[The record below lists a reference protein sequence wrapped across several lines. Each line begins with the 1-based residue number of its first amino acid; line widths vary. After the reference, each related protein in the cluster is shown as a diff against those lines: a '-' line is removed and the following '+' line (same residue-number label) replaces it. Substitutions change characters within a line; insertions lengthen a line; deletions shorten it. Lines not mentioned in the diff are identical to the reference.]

1 MVSTAV
7 HRATSGAWIMAATAT
22 VATALSVYNYLT
34 RGTGIDHTSGALL
47 VVVSSALILLA
58 ALVLALAPSTPRWVR
73 VVLEILLLLG
83 VLGTALAAYFLEAY
97 ALLGL
102 MAVALVGWL
111 VLVLSGPGDARL
123 VPGPARS

>member
-34 RGTGIDHTSGALL
+34 RGTGIDHTPGALL
-47 VVVSSALILLA
+47 VVISSALILLA

-111 VLVLSGPGDARL
+111 VLVLSGSGDARL